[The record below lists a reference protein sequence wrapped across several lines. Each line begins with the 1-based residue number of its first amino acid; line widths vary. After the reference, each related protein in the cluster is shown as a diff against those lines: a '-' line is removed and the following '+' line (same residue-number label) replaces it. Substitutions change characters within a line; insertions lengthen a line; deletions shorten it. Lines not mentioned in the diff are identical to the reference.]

1 MLLQEQ
7 CRRVY
12 LGNHFDEDVEDLE
25 CDLGCD
31 LCQRRNLGGGQAPSF
46 NRFAKRFAELTRLG
60 DA

>member
-1 MLLQEQ
+1 M
-7 CRRVY
+7 Y